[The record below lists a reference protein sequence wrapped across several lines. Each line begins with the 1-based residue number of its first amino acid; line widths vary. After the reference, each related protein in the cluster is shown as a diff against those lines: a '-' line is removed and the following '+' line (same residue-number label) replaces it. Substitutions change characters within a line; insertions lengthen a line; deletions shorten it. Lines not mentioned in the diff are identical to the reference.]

1 MNVKSILKKA
11 KNYYD
16 EYEEDIQ
23 IYFWLT
29 VFGCVCSAFGYQVAK
44 AKFDTIKLGLTYACL
59 ADPTLIDHMKEATE
73 KSINIVKQF

>member
-16 EYEEDIQ
+16 EYEEDIK
-23 IYFWLT
+23 IYLGLT

-73 KSINIVKQF
+73 KSINIAKQF

>member
-1 MNVKSILKKA
+1 MNAKSILEKA
-11 KNYYD
+11 KDYYD
-16 EYEEDIQ
+16 EYEEDIK

-44 AKFDTIKLGLTYACL
+44 AKFNTIKLGLTYACL

-73 KSINIVKQF
+73 KSINIAKQF